1 MVCCGLCILGF
12 PTTDTLL
19 LHYTVS
25 SVRTLEKNAKGWGGY
40 VLLDTDGGEQYEGI
54 LEQGE
59 AVWPEECLQDQAC
72 EYSLS
77 LEAQL

>member
-19 LHYTVS
+19 LRCTVS
-25 SVRTLEKNAKGWGGY
+25 SVRTLEKNAKVWGGY
-40 VLLDTDGGEQYEGI
+40 VLLDTVWGEHCEGI

-59 AVWPEECLQDQAC
+59 TVWPEECLQDQAC
-72 EYSLS
+72 GYSPS
-77 LEAQL
+77 LKAQL